1 MLHAHQEESRLI
13 FLMRSDITLRISDVT
28 FALADAMRRHF
39 ALSLYAEHRER
50 LNFYQ
55 NIQRDFPKICKRYK
69 AKDIDRV
76 VEHVNSLSG
85 NMPVVS
91 VKWDNHVIGYIVGPS
106 RASELPPYLQSLQL
120 MTKSLFF
127 PAGTLSSWSSRTVG
141 DEIDQFD
148 TTINTEELHGFERE
162 AVEALNPTVNIY
174 YRTDIEIPYGKL
186 IPQIGHALQKFWM
199 ERTVEDTLLDWNFTL
214 IETDLSGLFENCLGT
229 IITDAGR
236 THFDKPTPT
245 MGYKITN
252 GR

>member
-1 MLHAHQEESRLI
+1 MLHARQEESRLI

-39 ALSLYAEHRER
+39 ALSLYSGHSER

-69 AKDIDRV
+69 AKDIYRV

-91 VKWDNHVIGYIVGPS
+91 VNWDNHVIGYIVGPS

-120 MTKSLFF
+120 MTRSLFS
-127 PAGTLSSWSSRTVG
+127 PAGALSSWSSRTVG
-141 DEIDQFD
+141 Y
-148 TTINTEELHGFERE
+148 TTINTEATNTEELHGFEME

-214 IETDLSGLFENCLGT
+214 IETDLSGLFKNCLGT